1 MSSETPKK
9 CPLCSL
15 PKAQTREQ
23 VADNPEE
30 LWCECPFLEA
40 RPYPYGEEDAPSLEE
55 CLYDS

>member
-15 PKAQTREQ
+15 LKAQTREQ

-30 LWCECPFLEA
+30 LWCECPFLES
-40 RPYPYGEEDAPSLEE
+40 RPYAYSDEDAPTLEE
-55 CLYDS
+55 RQYEI